1 MTPAAGAQ
9 AWQYAAVA
17 LAVAGSA
24 IALACHLSP
33 AARAWL
39 LRIAAR
45 PLRHRRL
52 PAPLRALGGRMQAAA
67 RPEACDPGCGPC
79 AGCGAGGAPRASEST
94 IAPPRPRRHS

>member
-1 MTPAAGAQ
+1 MTPAASAQ

-33 AARAWL
+33 ALRAWL
-39 LRIAAR
+39 LRMAAR

-52 PAPLRALGGRMQAAA
+52 PASLRALGGRMKAAA
-67 RPEACDPGCGPC
+67 QPEACDQGCGPC
-79 AGCGAGGAPRASEST
+79 AGCGAGESPRAPAST